1 MRQIRPRATYPR
13 SLPGPL
19 PAVTVAPTAVE
30 ATAITVDLRDHQAR
44 HPSYTDEERIRRRL
58 VNVRAAVETVMEQL
72 SELVDERENLKAQL
86 GALIAR
92 SESTSSQDDHSVV
105 AWGFYDDDL

>member
-19 PAVTVAPTAVE
+19 PAATVPPSAAE

-44 HPSYTDEERIRRRL
+44 HPSYTDEERIRRQL
-58 VNVRAAVETVMEQL
+58 VTVRAAVEAVMEQL
-72 SELVDERENLKAQL
+72 SELVDKRENLKAQL
-86 GALIAR
+86 GAMIAH
-92 SESTSSQDDHSVV
+92 TSPSRDDHSVV